1 MTRHFTSLAARRF
14 DLLVIGGGI
23 HGLAIAYDAAQRG
36 LATAL
41 VERDDFGSGSSFN
54 HAKTVHGGLRSLQ
67 TGDVAKARFSIRE
80 RRAMARI
87 APPLVTPLAF
97 MMGTT
102 RKLTRSTL
110 AMRAGFLLDAA
121 IGADRNAGVEP
132 HLRLPAGR
140 VSGRRAYEA
149 AYGANARPEV
159 TGVACWSDYHMAE
172 SDRLT
177 LAFAQAAAAHG
188 AVLVNH
194 AEATD
199 ALIHEGRLRGIR
211 VADRLT
217 GETCEIDARLTVN
230 AAGAAC
236 RPWMERFGAPPA
248 FPLLKAM
255 NLVTSRPA
263 GPVALSAPTAGGR
276 LLLIMPWQGRM
287 LVGTSH
293 SDQAAAPDDTRVL
306 GAELRGFVAEVNSAF
321 PALGLTE
328 QEVTLVHRGV
338 VPAVRD
344 RRGVL
349 GLMGHH
355 RIHDHEGD
363 GVAGA
368 LSVAGVKYTTA
379 RGVAEQA
386 VDLIAARLGA
396 VCPPCRT
403 GSARLPHWDF
413 ASRDAETARAQAEAG
428 GALPPE
434 TVAALVSTH
443 GTAWQAIA
451 ARVKRAPGEA
461 EPLAAGSLF
470 PLATVHRAI
479 DDEMACTLCDVLIRR
494 LPVGAA
500 GYPGDEAVQRCG
512 TLMAARL
519 GWDAR
524 RLAAETEAV
533 RAFYRVW

>member
-1 MTRHFTSLAARRF
+1 MTRDVTSLTARRF

-67 TGDVAKARFSIRE
+67 TGDLAKARFSIRE

-87 APPLVTPLAF
+87 APALVTPLAF

-121 IGADRNAGVEP
+121 IGFDRNAGVEP
-132 HLRLPAGR
+132 HLRLPAGQ
-140 VSGRRAYEA
+140 VLGRGAYEA
-149 AYGANARPEV
+149 AYGANARADV
-159 TGVACWSDYHMAE
+159 TGVARWCDYHMPE

-199 ALIHEGRLRGIR
+199 PLIRDGRVRGVR
-211 VADRLT
+211 AVDRLT
-217 GETCEIDARLTVN
+217 GSTCEIEARLTVN

-248 FPLLKAM
+248 FALLKAM

-293 SDQAAAPDDTRVL
+293 SDLAAEPDDTRVL
-306 GAELRGFVAEVNSAF
+306 DAELRGFVAEVNSAF
-321 PALGLTE
+321 PALELTE

-338 VPAVRD
+338 VPAVRN

-355 RIHDHEGD
+355 RIHDHERD
-363 GVAGA
+363 GVSGA

-379 RGVAEQA
+379 RGVAEQI
-386 VDLIAARLGA
+386 VDLAVAKLGA
-396 VCPPCRT
+396 ACPPCRT
-403 GSARLPHWDF
+403 GSGRLPHWDF
-413 ASRDAETARAQAEAG
+413 PSLEEESTRARIELRETLAPGTA
-428 GALPPE
+428 
-434 TVAALVSTH
+434 AALVSTH
-443 GTAWQAIA
+443 GTAWQAVA
-451 ARVKRAPGEA
+451 ARVRRDASEA
-461 EPLAAGSLF
+461 EPLAAGLPI
-470 PLATVHRAI
+470 PLAVVRHAI
-479 DDEMACTLCDVLIRR
+479 DEEMACTLCDVLIRR
-494 LPVGAA
+494 LPAGAG
-500 GYPGDEAVQRCG
+500 GYPGNEAVERCASV
-512 TLMAARL
+512 MAAHL
-519 GWDAR
+519 GWDSH
-524 RLAAETEAV
+524 RLAAEIDAV

>member
-1 MTRHFTSLAARRF
+1 MTRDLTRLTARRY
-14 DLLVIGGGI
+14 DVLVIGGGI

-67 TGDVAKARFSIRE
+67 TGDVLKARFSIRE

-87 APPLVTPLAF
+87 APALVSPLAF

-102 RKLTRSTL
+102 RTLMRSAL
-110 AMRAGFLLDAA
+110 AMRAGLLVDAA
-121 IGADRNAGVEP
+121 IGFDRNAGVEP
-132 HLRLPAGR
+132 HLHLPAGR
-140 VSGRRAYEA
+140 VLGRGAYEE
-149 AYGANARPEV
+149 AYGASARPEV
-159 TGVACWSDYHMAE
+159 TGVAQWSDYHMAE

-199 ALIHEGRLRGIR
+199 ALVREGRLRR
-211 VADRLT
+211 VGFADRLT
-217 GETCEIDARLTVN
+217 GETGEIEARLTVN

-293 SDQAAAPDDTRVL
+293 SDRAAEPDDGRVL
-306 GAELRGFVAEVNSAF
+306 DAELHSFVAEVNSAF
-321 PALGLTE
+321 PALELTKH
-328 QEVTLVHRGV
+328 EVTLVHRGV
-338 VPAVRD
+338 VPAVRN
-344 RRGVL
+344 RQGVL

-355 RIHDHEGD
+355 RIHDHESD

-368 LSVAGVKYTTA
+368 MSVAGVKYTTA
-379 RGVAEQA
+379 RGVAEQV
-386 VDLIAARLGA
+386 VDLIVARLGA
-396 VCPPCRT
+396 ACAPCRT
-403 GSARLPHWDF
+403 GSTRLPHWDF
-413 ASRDAETARAQAEAG
+413 ASREAETDRARADVG
-428 GALPPE
+428 DALAPE

-443 GTAWQAIA
+443 GTAWQAVA
-451 ARVKRAPGEA
+451 ARVRRDPSEA
-461 EPLAAGSLF
+461 EPIAATVRIPLAA
-470 PLATVHRAI
+470 VRHAI
-479 DDEMACTLCDVLIRR
+479 DEEMARTLCDVLIRR
-494 LPVGAA
+494 LPAGAA
-500 GYPGDEAVQRCG
+500 GYPGDEAVERCG
-512 TLMAARL
+512 ALMAAQL

-524 RLAAETEAV
+524 RRAAEVEAV